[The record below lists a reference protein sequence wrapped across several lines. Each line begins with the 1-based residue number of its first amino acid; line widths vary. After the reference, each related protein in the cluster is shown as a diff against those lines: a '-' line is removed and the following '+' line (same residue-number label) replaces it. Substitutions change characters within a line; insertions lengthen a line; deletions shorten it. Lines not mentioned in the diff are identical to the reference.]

1 MLSYERQKD
10 VPTPTPQGEDIEMT
24 EEPIIPEE
32 LQETPRL
39 DPALRA
45 YIEQDA
51 QLFKKERANA
61 RRFQA

>member
-24 EEPIIPEE
+24 EEPIMPEE

-51 QLFKKERANA
+51 
-61 RRFQA
+61 